1 MKTPRIN
8 FDTFTDIAN
17 FLDELRFFKINGI
30 PYPEDVLHDIDDLRA
45 LLDDLP
51 FRPSSSTKPADLFI
65 ESLAQLN
72 DTGDIDV
79 LVRHLSWQQQD
90 ISFLV
95 SQLVS
100 YERNLT
106 KLDQSLQQIVK
117 LKNDVKKLRA
127 SNAHLRKFISN
138 LKSSNHEKKM

>member
-1 MKTPRIN
+1 MKAPRIN

-17 FLDELRFFKINGI
+17 FLEELRFFKVNGI
-30 PYPEDVLHDIDDLRA
+30 PYSQDVLHDIDDLRA

-106 KLDQSLQQIVK
+106 KLDESLKQIVK

-127 SNAHLRKFISN
+127 RNAELCKFISI
-138 LKSSNHEKKM
+138 LKSSNHEKKK